1 MREYKTKKSSW
12 KIVEFGSLKEFY
24 DYLQNTPTNNTFK
37 TREQCN
43 DLSSKRYDYDDGDN
57 PWHGT
62 STWEE
67 ATELFIKGWQ
77 FGAEKLNKKLKAL
90 ETSKEVQLISKSII
104 DVCGFQ
110 PIVPLYLQG
119 VPMNMVN
126 RKMVPVKNKVI
137 TINKTVCCS
146 ASVSP
151 ETLMNESAKCFMI
164 IKKIEA
170 TGIRVNLNLMMSSGH
185 ACIKVRLKSANEK
198 LNISKLAFPLVHPAM
213 FRRLFFRF
221 VEVYPTIPSNFAW
234 GYGQVPSEQEFKNAS
249 EDNEIVLPTLL
260 KGSTEDEI
268 QRLTVDELIA
278 KLK

>member
-1 MREYKTKKSSW
+1 MKEYKTKKSSW

-24 DYLQNTPTNNTFK
+24 DYIQNTPTNNAFK
-37 TREQCN
+37 HEY
-43 DLSSKRYDYDDGDN
+43 DLSSQRYDEGSN

-62 STWEE
+62 NTWNE

-77 FGAEKLNKKLKAL
+77 FGAETLNKKLKAL
-90 ETSKEVQLISKSII
+90 ETSKEVQMISKSII

-119 VPMNMVN
+119 VPTNMVN
-126 RKMVPVKNKVI
+126 RRLVPVKNKVI

-146 ASVSP
+146 SSVKP

-185 ACIKVRLKSANEK
+185 ACLKIRLKSANEK

-221 VEVYPTIPSNFAW
+221 IEVYPTYPHYFTC
-234 GYGQVPSEQEFKNAS
+234 GYGQVPNEQDFKNAS
-249 EDNEIVLPTLL
+249 EGNEIVLPTLL
-260 KGSTEDEI
+260 KGSTENEI
-268 QRLTVDELIA
+268 QKLTVDELIA
-278 KLK
+278 KLR

>member
-1 MREYKTKKSSW
+1 MKEYKTKKSSW

-24 DYLQNTPTNNTFK
+24 DYIQNTPTNNAFK
-37 TREQCN
+37 HEY
-43 DLSSKRYDYDDGDN
+43 DLSSKRYDVGSN

-62 STWEE
+62 NTWNE

-77 FGAEKLNKKLKAL
+77 FGAETLNKKLKAL
-90 ETSKEVQLISKSII
+90 ETSKEVQMISKSII

-119 VPMNMVN
+119 VPTNMVN
-126 RKMVPVKNKVI
+126 RRLVPVKNKVI

-146 ASVSP
+146 SSVKP

-185 ACIKVRLKSANEK
+185 ACLKIRLKSANEK

-221 VEVYPTIPSNFAW
+221 IEVYPTYPHYFTC
-234 GYGQVPSEQEFKNAS
+234 GYGQVPNEQDFKNAS
-249 EDNEIVLPTLL
+249 EGNEIVLPTLL
-260 KGSTEDEI
+260 KGSTENEI
-268 QRLTVDELIA
+268 QKLTVDELIA
-278 KLK
+278 KLR